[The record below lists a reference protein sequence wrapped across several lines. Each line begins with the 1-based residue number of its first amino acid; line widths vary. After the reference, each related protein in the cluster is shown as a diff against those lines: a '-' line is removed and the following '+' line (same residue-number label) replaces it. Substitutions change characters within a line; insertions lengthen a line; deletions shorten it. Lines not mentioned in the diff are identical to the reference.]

1 MLHQSCMP
9 AGFKTGSLMAG
20 GAGQTQSARS
30 PDQQRRTANRERWVA
45 LLLEESVRV
54 FVCACV
60 CVFV

>member
-1 MLHQSCMP
+1 
-9 AGFKTGSLMAG
+9 MAG